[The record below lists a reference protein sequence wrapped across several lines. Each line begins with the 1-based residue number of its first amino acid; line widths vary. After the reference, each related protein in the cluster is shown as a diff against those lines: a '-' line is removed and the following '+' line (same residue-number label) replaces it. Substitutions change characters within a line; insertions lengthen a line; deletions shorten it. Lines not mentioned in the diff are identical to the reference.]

1 MKKSHGVIV
10 ALFAAVALLSCKVD
24 SSSGGGGGNNK
35 VASEPVITEQP
46 QAATYQKD
54 ADKVNFLKINVQEL
68 TDGGTL
74 SYQWYKDGTPIEGA
88 IKNSVEPDVT
98 AVGNFVYY
106 CAVTNT
112 LGKSTAST
120 ESERVTISVIS
131 VNQNVEKTYAAAPL
145 ITENPVNATYKSGA
159 DVSALNVTAEVK
171 AEGNALKGDVK
182 YQWYKDGEKIVSAT
196 SASYQPFATAPEV
209 GEVKEYKYYCEVT
222 NDCTATATGDKKT
235 ASAKSAEVTITVEP
249 KENSKTYAAVP
260 SITENPVNTTYKSGA
275 DVSALNVTAE
285 VKAEGN
291 ALKGDVKYQWYKDGE
306 KIVSATSA
314 SYQPFATAPEV
325 GEVKE
330 YKYYCE
336 VTNDCT
342 ATATGDKKTA
352 SAKSAEVT
360 ITVEPKENS
369 KTYAAVPSITENPVN
384 TTYKSGASVSA
395 LNVTAEVKAEGNA
408 LKGVVSYQWYKDGE
422 KIASATSASY
432 LPFATAPEVSEVK
445 EYKYYCEVT
454 NDCTATATGDKKTA
468 SAKSMEVTIT
478 VEPKEITYAAVPSI
492 TENPANATYK
502 SGASVSALKVTAE
515 VKAEGYALKGD
526 VKYQWYEDDK
536 KIDSATSASY
546 LPFATAPEVGEV
558 KVYKYYCEVTNDCTA
573 TATGDIKTASAK
585 SMEVTITVEP
595 NPIQQ
600 PVTPVFS
607 KNLKSAI
614 NAEESASLS
623 VEATVADAGTLT
635 YRLYKNNSPSG
646 SDQTS
651 GSFTVT
657 TSGTYYIKAINT
669 LNGSSV
675 SQDSNKCVVTITGKP
690 TDGTGNLGFNFGE
703 QSKLSKIEF
712 ISGTSVKNGETLPL
726 TVRATYEDGTS
737 AEVFPVYS
745 LDNTEIA
752 VVQNGYILKGISAG
766 TVNIT
771 ATYTEDE
778 VTKTAS
784 VKITVTDGNGGGSG
798 SGSASGVFDFGS

>member
-1 MKKSHGVIV
+1 MKKNHGVIV

-24 SSSGGGGGNNK
+24 SSSGGGGNDK
-35 VASEPVITEQP
+35 VASAPVITEQP

-54 ADKVNFLKINVQEL
+54 ADKVNFLKIKVQEL

-74 SYQWYKDGTPIEGA
+74 SYQWYKDGTPIKGA
-88 IKNSVEPDVT
+88 IKNSVEPDVS
-98 AVGNFVYY
+98 AVGKFVYY

-120 ESERVTISVIS
+120 ESERVKISVIP
-131 VNQNVEKTYAAAPL
+131 VNQNDEKTYAAVPS
-145 ITENPVNATYKSGA
+145 ITANPTKATYKSGA
-159 DVSALNVTAEVK
+159 SVSALKVTAEVK

-182 YQWYKDGEKIVSAT
+182 YQWYKDGEKIASAT

-249 KENSKTYAAVP
+249 KGNSKTYAAVP
-260 SITENPVNTTYKSGA
+260 SITANPDNATYKSGA
-275 DVSALNVTAE
+275 SVSALKVTAE

-306 KIVSATSA
+306 KIASATSA

-360 ITVEPKENS
+360 ITVEPK
-369 KTYAAVPSITENPVN
+369 
-384 TTYKSGASVSA
+384 SV
-395 LNVTAEVKAEGNA
+395 
-408 LKGVVSYQWYKDGE
+408 
-422 KIASATSASY
+422 
-432 LPFATAPEVSEVK
+432 
-445 EYKYYCEVT
+445 
-454 NDCTATATGDKKTA
+454 
-468 SAKSMEVTIT
+468 
-478 VEPKEITYAAVPSI
+478 
-492 TENPANATYK
+492 
-502 SGASVSALKVTAE
+502 
-515 VKAEGYALKGD
+515 
-526 VKYQWYEDDK
+526 
-536 KIDSATSASY
+536 
-546 LPFATAPEVGEV
+546 
-558 KVYKYYCEVTNDCTA
+558 
-573 TATGDIKTASAK
+573 
-585 SMEVTITVEP
+585 
-595 NPIQQ
+595 QQ

-623 VEATVADAGTLT
+623 VEATVDAGTLT
-635 YRLYKNNSPSG
+635 YRLYKNNSPFG

-712 ISGTSVKNGETLPL
+712 ISGTSVKNGENLTL

-737 AEVFPVYS
+737 AEVFPAYS
-745 LDNTEIA
+745 LDDTEIA

-798 SGSASGVFDFGS
+798 SGSASGGFDFGS

>member
-24 SSSGGGGGNNK
+24 SSSGGGGGNDK

-46 QAATYQKD
+46 QAATYQKG
-54 ADKVNFLKINVQEL
+54 ADKVNFLKINVQEV

-74 SYQWYKDGTPIEGA
+74 SYQWYKDGKAIKGA
-88 IKNSVEPDVT
+88 IKNSVAPDVT
-98 AVGNFVYY
+98 TVGSFVYY

-120 ESERVTISVIS
+120 ESERVTISVIP
-131 VNQNVEKTYAAAPL
+131 VNQNDEKIYAAVPL
-145 ITENPVNATYKSGA
+145 ITEHPVNATYKSGA
-159 DVSALNVTAEVK
+159 VVSALKVTAEVK

-182 YQWYKDGEKIVSAT
+182 YQWYEDGEKIASATSASYQPFATAPEVSEVKEYKYYCEVTNDYTATATGDKKTASAKSAEVTITVEPKEITYAAVPSITENPANTTYKSGASVSALKVTAEVKAEGNALKGDVKYQWYEDGEKIASAT

-222 NDCTATATGDKKT
+222 NDCTATATGDIKT

-260 SITENPVNTTYKSGA
+260 SITENPANTTYKSGA
-275 DVSALNVTAE
+275 VVSALKVTAE

-291 ALKGDVKYQWYKDGE
+291 ALKGDV
-306 KIVSATSA
+306 T
-314 SYQPFATAPEV
+314 
-325 GEVKE
+325 
-330 YKYYCE
+330 
-336 VTNDCT
+336 
-342 ATATGDKKTA
+342 
-352 SAKSAEVT
+352 
-360 ITVEPKENS
+360 
-369 KTYAAVPSITENPVN
+369 
-384 TTYKSGASVSA
+384 
-395 LNVTAEVKAEGNA
+395 
-408 LKGVVSYQWYKDGE
+408 YQWYKDGE

-432 LPFATAPEVSEVK
+432 QPFATAPEVGEVK

-492 TENPANATYK
+492 TEHPAKATYK

-515 VKAEGYALKGD
+515 VKAEGKALKG
-526 VKYQWYEDDK
+526 VVTYQWYKDGK

-546 LPFATAPEVGEV
+546 QPFATAPEVGEV
-558 KVYKYYCEVTNDCTA
+558 KEYKYYCEVTNDCTA

-585 SMEVTITVEP
+585 SAEVIITVEP
-595 NPIQQ
+595 KSVQQ

-614 NAEESASLS
+614 NAEESATLF
-623 VEATVADAGTLT
+623 VEATVADGGALT
-635 YRLYKNNSPSG
+635 YRLYKDNLPSG

-669 LNGSSV
+669 LNGSSA

-690 TDGTGNLGFNFGE
+690 TDGTGDLGFNFGE

-712 ISGTSVKNGETLPL
+712 ISGTSVKNGEILIL

-737 AEVFPVYS
+737 AEVFPAYS

-771 ATYTEDE
+771 ATYTEDK

-798 SGSASGVFDFGS
+798 SGSASSGFNFVP